1 MGLNK
6 RSEYIH
12 LTDEVLVE
20 LSRGGDEYAFNVLAG
35 KYLNTRSHNSTAAYL
50 DSDDFVQEGMF
61 GFLNAVRS
69 FDPQKGSS
77 FKSYASV
84 CMRNSIN
91 SAAYNLPDDIPV
103 DNNSDTLT
111 NIQGDDD
118 PLKHIIT
125 SEQLSEVLDACQV
138 SLSSLEKTVVFFRA
152 GGVSYDE
159 IGKKLG
165 MTPKAV
171 DNAVQR
177 ARRKLKQVI
186 TPVG

>member
-1 MGLNK
+1 MNK

-35 KYLNTRSHNSTAAYL
+35 RYLNTRSHNSTAAYH
-50 DSDDFVQEGMF
+50 DSDDLVQEGMF

-69 FDPQKGSS
+69 FDSQKGSS

-125 SEQLSEVLDACQV
+125 SEQLSEVLDASQG
-138 SLSSLEKTVVFFRA
+138 SLSSLETTVDFFRA